1 MQLQLF
7 DPSQCQA
14 NNKQLEHLFFS
25 GYLPNQRLRNDA
37 EKKSVGAVS
46 DALRL
51 CNDDRNHPDF
61 RRFMAGVE
69 KSGDPPAR
77 IESFIEAYRFAHDP
91 KTAHLVAHLNR
102 LDQIEGFRNQHQ
114 LSLSPG
120 QSKNGLHQLSTPNK
134 AAAEINFEDLSQ
146 GGKLM
151 PHLAGKIG
159 EDSVEGVFSRLG
171 VQLTPQY
178 VAPFYGWGKKGQA
191 RPDFLVAPFD
201 VDPLRKGFYV
211 EVKWRNRFG
220 GGADDALTA
229 LLLNIEAW
237 YDLPVIIIYDGE
249 GIVKDA
255 YQIVRQQLE
264 KKKRTLSG
272 KLLAIMTLSEFV
284 LWAQTQLGVQSKV
297 AA

>member
-7 DPSQCQA
+7 DPNQCHA
-14 NNKQLEHLFFS
+14 NGKALEHLFFS
-25 GYLPNQRLRNDA
+25 VYLPNQRLRNDA
-37 EKKSVGAVS
+37 ELKSVGAVS

-51 CNDDRNHPDF
+51 CHDDKTNPDF

-77 IESFIEAYRFAHDP
+77 IESFVEAYRFAQDSE
-91 KTAHLVAHLNR
+91 TAHLVAHLNR
-102 LDQIEGFRNQHQ
+102 LDQIEGFRNQYQ
-114 LSLSPG
+114 LTLAGGKTEAGLLEQSSP
-120 QSKNGLHQLSTPNK
+120 NRV
-134 AAAEINFEDLSQ
+134 AAPINFDDISQ

-171 VQLTPQY
+171 IKLTPQY

-201 VDPLRKGFYV
+201 ADPLRNGFYT
-211 EVKWRNRFG
+211 EVKWRNRYG

-237 YDLPVIIIYDGE
+237 YDLPVIIIYDGTGVE
-249 GIVKDA
+249 KDA
-255 YQIVRQQLE
+255 YETVRMQLE
-264 KKKRTLSG
+264 RKKRTLHG
-272 KLLAIMTLSEFV
+272 KLLAIMTFAEFV
-284 LWAQTQLGVQSKV
+284 LWAQTQLGPQAKE